1 MPRKKSEPIK
11 AFSPDLNNI
20 VHLKRLTERQ
30 YRIVFN
36 KLVKLVKSV
45 KSGEFSFI
53 TYVKTVISS
62 VLTTDEIKNF
72 TRLIDSIQEAKKEAG
87 IDIDI
92 LAEYKILGKFY
103 NLIIEYYPELRV
115 EYVCYE
121 VNELLP
127 DSVVLDSLL
136 NEADQD
142 FSRKLDTKI
151 KSVKPV
157 VDQYTFSSLSAIKSL
172 DTFLNDQIVGQ
183 KEAIT
188 AVCNSIKLKAADFAK
203 HVNLFF
209 IGKTGRGKTQ
219 LARKL
224 GEKYSPNF
232 WIINCGEFTSGH
244 EVGRLLGSPPGYVG
258 HAEKSVMMDK
268 SEISNKWTIVFDE
281 IEKAHPKFYNF
292 LLALMDT
299 GKCTDNSGN
308 EIDFTDS
315 IFILTSNCGLQD
327 LKTGLLSFGSKP
339 TEADNKDQLLK
350 SISKHFSP
358 EFRGRVDEFVF
369 FNDLNKE
376 DIRQITKNTL
386 LKYPIKSTPEIV
398 SHVIDKGYSEEY
410 GARNIERTVKTL
422 VALPLAD
429 EILSMR
435 HPIDGTA
442 KYEAAIREDKIEI
455 INTMSI

>member
-20 VHLKRLTERQ
+20 IHLKRLTERQ

-53 TYVKTVISS
+53 SYVRTVISS

-72 TRLIDSIQEAKKEAG
+72 TRLMASIQEAKKEAD
-87 IDIDI
+87 IDIDV

-103 NLIIEYYPELRV
+103 NIIVEYYPELRV

-151 KSVKPV
+151 KGVKPV

-172 DTFLNDQIVGQ
+172 DTFLNEQIIGQ

-232 WIINCGEFTSGH
+232 WVINCGEFTSGH

-350 SISKHFSP
+350 SISRHFSP

-369 FNDLNKE
+369 FNDLNKD
-376 DIRQITKNTL
+376 DIRQIAKNTL

-435 HPIDGTA
+435 HPIDGTS

>member
-20 VHLKRLTERQ
+20 IHLKRLTERQ

-53 TYVKTVISS
+53 SYVRTVISS

-72 TRLIDSIQEAKKEAG
+72 TRLMASIQEAKKEAD
-87 IDIDI
+87 IDIDV

-103 NLIIEYYPELRV
+103 NIIVEYYPELRV

-151 KSVKPV
+151 KGVKPV

-172 DTFLNDQIVGQ
+172 DTFLNEQIIGQ

-232 WIINCGEFTSGH
+232 WVINCGEFTSGH

-350 SISKHFSP
+350 SISNHFSP

-376 DIRQITKNTL
+376 DIRQIAKNTL

-435 HPIDGTA
+435 HPIDGTS

>member
-20 VHLKRLTERQ
+20 IHLKRLTERQ

-53 TYVKTVISS
+53 SYVRTVISS

-72 TRLIDSIQEAKKEAG
+72 TRLMSSIQEAKKEAD
-87 IDIDI
+87 IDIDV

-103 NLIIEYYPELRV
+103 NIIVEYYPELRV

-151 KSVKPV
+151 KGVKPV

-172 DTFLNDQIVGQ
+172 DTFLNEQIIGQ

-232 WIINCGEFTSGH
+232 WVINCGEFTSGH

-350 SISKHFSP
+350 SISRHFSP

-369 FNDLNKE
+369 FNDLNKD
-376 DIRQITKNTL
+376 DIRQIAKNTL

-435 HPIDGTA
+435 HPIDGTS

>member
-11 AFSPDLNNI
+11 AFSPDLNDI
-20 VHLKRLTERQ
+20 IHLRRLTERQ
-30 YRIVFN
+30 YKIVFN
-36 KLVKLVKSV
+36 KLVKLVRSV

-53 TYVKTVISS
+53 TYVRTVIGN
-62 VLTTDEIKNF
+62 VLTLEETRNF
-72 TRLIDSIQEAKKEAG
+72 TSLMKRIQEAKKEG
-87 IDIDI
+87 LEDLDI
-92 LAEYKILGKFY
+92 LAEYKVLGKFY
-103 NLIIEYYPELRV
+103 NLIVEYYPELRV

-121 VNELLP
+121 INQLLP

-136 NEADQD
+136 NEADLE
-142 FSRKLDTKI
+142 FSKKLDTKI
-151 KSVKPV
+151 SESKPIKSE
-157 VDQYTFSSLSAIKSL
+157 YSFSSLSQIKDL
-172 DTFLNDQIVGQ
+172 HKFLSDQIIGQ

-203 HVNLFF
+203 HINLFF

-232 WIINCGEFTSGH
+232 WVINCGEFTSGH

-315 IFILTSNCGLQD
+315 IFIMTSNCGLQD
-327 LKTGLLSFGSKP
+327 LKTGLLSFGPKP
-339 TEADNKDQLLK
+339 TESDNKDQLLK
-350 SISKHFSP
+350 SISDHFSP

-369 FNDLNKE
+369 FNDLNKD
-376 DIRQITKNTL
+376 DIRQIAKNTL
-386 LKYPIKSTPEIV
+386 LKYPIKSTSEIV
-398 SHVIDKGYSEEY
+398 SHVVDKGYSEEY

-442 KYEAAIREDKIEI
+442 KYEAAVREDKIEI
-455 INTMSI
+455 INTISI

>member
-20 VHLKRLTERQ
+20 IHLKRLTERQ

-53 TYVKTVISS
+53 SYVRTVISS

-72 TRLIDSIQEAKKEAG
+72 TRLMASIQEAKKEAD
-87 IDIDI
+87 IDIDV

-103 NLIIEYYPELRV
+103 NIIVEYYPELRV

-151 KSVKPV
+151 KGVKPV

-172 DTFLNDQIVGQ
+172 DTFLNEQIIGQ

-232 WIINCGEFTSGH
+232 WVINCGEFTSGH

-369 FNDLNKE
+369 FNDLNKD
-376 DIRQITKNTL
+376 DIRQIAKNTL

-435 HPIDGTA
+435 HPIDGTS